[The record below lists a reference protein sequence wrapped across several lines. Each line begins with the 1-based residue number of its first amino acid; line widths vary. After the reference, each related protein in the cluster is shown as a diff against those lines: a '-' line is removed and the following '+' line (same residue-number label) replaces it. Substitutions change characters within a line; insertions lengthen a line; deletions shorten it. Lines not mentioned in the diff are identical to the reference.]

1 MRDRGSSTVW
11 VALCAVALSL
21 GYPEGRGLAAE
32 SETRGTAKEPP
43 PTIQEL
49 KNATYMR
56 FDLGPVTLVDGWWHG
71 EPPVKGSASGPT
83 VHLLG
88 DFRLV
93 GDLEG
98 DGREEAVVLLG
109 ESGGGS
115 GTYVYLAVVDRVHG
129 ELRNIATRRIG
140 DRVQIRSGRI
150 ENGRIFLDLVQ
161 PGPKDPACCPGEL
174 VTRSWVLR
182 PGGEVEEIGTTVRP
196 ARLSLETLEGGEWI
210 LRAWSA
216 DEPAPA
222 APEVTLSFHAGQFVG
237 FAGCNRYFAA
247 AREGRVPG
255 AVSIG
260 PVGSTKMACPE
271 PAMAVENRFL
281 AQLGRVKRF
290 GLLAGQLALLY
301 DAGGTSSVM
310 LFDRSPKGPA

>member
-115 GTYVYLAVVDRVHG
+115 GTYVYLAVVPADRRPGSDQERTHR
-129 ELRNIATRRIG
+129 ERTHI
-140 DRVQIRSGRI
+140 
-150 ENGRIFLDLVQ
+150 
-161 PGPKDPACCPGEL
+161 PGP
-174 VTRSWVLR
+174 
-182 PGGEVEEIGTTVRP
+182 RP
-196 ARLSLETLEGGEWI
+196 ARAQRPGVLPR
-210 LRAWSA
+210 RAGH
-216 DEPAPA
+216 P
-222 APEVTLSFHAGQFVG
+222 
-237 FAGCNRYFAA
+237 
-247 AREGRVPG
+247 
-255 AVSIG
+255 
-260 PVGSTKMACPE
+260 
-271 PAMAVENRFL
+271 
-281 AQLGRVKRF
+281 
-290 GLLAGQLALLY
+290 
-301 DAGGTSSVM
+301 
-310 LFDRSPKGPA
+310 